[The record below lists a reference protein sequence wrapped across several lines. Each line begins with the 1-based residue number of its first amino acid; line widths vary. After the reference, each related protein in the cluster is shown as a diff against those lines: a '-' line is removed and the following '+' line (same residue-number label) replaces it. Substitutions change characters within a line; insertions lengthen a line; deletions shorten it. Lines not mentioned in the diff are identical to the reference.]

1 MIVNTFLRFFFIFFQ
16 KVLYPLCANGSQVFR
31 PIPLYI
37 IYIIQE
43 SKDLYLSPFSIY
55 IIQYHAY
62 QCQAFL
68 CKMPGKF
75 TGRKFLPSVKYSAT
89 FLYTMPGNSTFCT
102 NQARNFRHRHFHQKS
117 GMVFVQ
123 FDETPFPGLGFF
135 YRRLI
140 TGVKSIVYIYSIY
153 STS

>member
-1 MIVNTFLRFFFIFFQ
+1 MCH
-16 KVLYPLCANGSQVFR
+16 KGSRVFR

-43 SKDLYLSPFSIY
+43 SKDFYLSPLSIY
-55 IIQYHAY
+55 IIQYHTH

-68 CKMPGKF
+68 CKIPEKF
-75 TGRKFLPSVKYSAT
+75 TGREFPPSVKYSAT

-102 NQARNFRHRHFHQKS
+102 DQHGNFRHCHFHQKP
-117 GMVFVQ
+117 GIFFVQ

-140 TGVKSIVYIYSIY
+140 TGAKSIVYIYSIY